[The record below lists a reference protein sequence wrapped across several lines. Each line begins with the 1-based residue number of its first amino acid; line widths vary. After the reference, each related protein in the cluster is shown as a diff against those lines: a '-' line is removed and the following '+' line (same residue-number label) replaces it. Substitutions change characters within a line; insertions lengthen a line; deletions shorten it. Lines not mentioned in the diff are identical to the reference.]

1 MLGRDLTWL
10 QAVGCLLIAACVPLT
25 KLYDVWTLD
34 NTVLTLGVVLT
45 SQICAMLSTL
55 ASVSVEVREC

>member
-1 MLGRDLTWL
+1 M
-10 QAVGCLLIAACVPLT
+10 LIAACVPLT